1 MNGWGKDLL
10 ISLMVG
16 LVLPGVVLKGA
27 VVMTAQEA
35 PEPTAEVSLI
45 SLPVKVRGPDGTVR
59 EGDLEEYLV
68 GVVLAEMPASFEQEA
83 LKAQAVVTRTYARK
97 AYETGGK
104 HEDGSVCTVPECCQG
119 YMSEEDYLR
128 QGGLEADAAKVR
140 QAVLSTAGQVLTYQ
154 GELIEA
160 TYFSCSGGSTED
172 AVVVWGTDYPYLR
185 SVDSPGEEE
194 AAHYREKTVFAPEDV
209 EEKLGVELAEDP
221 GDWIGKVS
229 YTAAGSV
236 ETAVIGGRHFT
247 GTEIRR
253 LLGLYSAAFTV
264 EAEPDAITFTTK
276 GYGHRVGLS
285 QYGADAMAVK
295 GYDYREILTH
305 YYQGTELMSETE
317 IP

>member
-16 LVLPGVVLKGA
+16 LVIPGVVLKGA

-35 PEPTAEVSLI
+35 PEPTAGNSLV
-45 SLPVKVRGPDGTVR
+45 SLPVKVRGPDGAVR

-68 GVVLAEMPASFEQEA
+68 GVVLAEMPASFETEA
-83 LKAQAVVTRTYARK
+83 LKAQSVVARTYARK

-119 YMSEEDYLR
+119 YVSEEEYLR
-128 QGGLEADAAKVR
+128 QGGLEADVAKVR
-140 QAVLSTAGQVLTYQ
+140 EAVTATAGQVLTYE

-172 AVVVWGTDYPYLR
+172 AVVVWGTDYPYLQ

-194 AAHYREKTVFAPEDV
+194 AAHYREKTVFAPEEV

-221 GDWIGKVS
+221 TDWIGKVS
-229 YTAAGSV
+229 YTAGGSV
-236 ETAVIGGRHFT
+236 ESAVIGDRCFT

-264 EAEPDAITFTTK
+264 VAEPDAVTFTTK

-295 GYDYREILTH
+295 GYSYREILAH
-305 YYQGTELMSETE
+305 YYQSTELVSETD